1 MSILALLDDSILSV
15 SAGEF
20 LAPEVG
26 LDESTSFTHRNI
38 TESPVYKPDMS
49 SRAVQMKQEL
59 GDITRKLHEVSNNH
73 SFLVLYFFV
82 FFSHFCSRLIIYIFN
97 HLSNIS
103 IIYRSNH

>member
-1 MSILALLDDSILSV
+1 VSILALLDDSILSV

-73 SFLVLYFFV
+73 PFLVLYFFV
-82 FFSHFCSRLIIYIFN
+82 FFSLLFTSINLYIQSF
-97 HLSNIS
+97 I
-103 IIYRSNH
+103 